1 MPTFIWDNIIWV
13 KWRIRASLMVVS
25 QSLIPDLVLA
35 DQEQVGQTL
44 QIREDIKWFEG
55 EHSEK
60 HKKSL

>member
-1 MPTFIWDNIIWV
+1 
-13 KWRIRASLMVVS
+13 MVVS